1 MVSVDDPLDTAL
13 THVSTVY
20 GLYVTQRQN
29 VVNFYLA
36 GVALLSVAY
45 AAAIDKGQAPVAV
58 AVCALGVLASA
69 AAYLQD
75 MRLRPSMRLAEKALR
90 ELQAQLAGKVG
101 LDSVKIQ
108 AAIGGAEEKG
118 LSRGTQIRALYGAVA
133 VVFAATASRAPSG
146 RRYCDSAMPTP

>member
-1 MVSVDDPLDTAL
+1 VSVDDPLDTAL

-20 GLYVTQRQN
+20 GLYVTQRRN

-45 AAAIDKGQAPVAV
+45 AAAIDKGQAP
-58 AVCALGVLASA
+58 
-69 AAYLQD
+69 AYLQD

-133 VVFAATASRAPSG
+133 VVFVLGAVYASLAH
-146 RRYCDSAMPTP
+146 

>member
-1 MVSVDDPLDTAL
+1 VDDPLDTAL

-29 VVNFYLA
+29 VVNFYLT

-45 AAAIDKGQAPVAV
+45 AAAIDKHRAPVAV

-75 MRLRPSMRLAEKALR
+75 MRLRSPMRFAEKALR
-90 ELQAQLAGKVG
+90 ELQAQLAGKVR
-101 LDSVKIQ
+101 LDSAKIQ
-108 AAIGGAEEKG
+108 AAIGGVEEEG
-118 LSRGTQIRALYGAVA
+118 LSRGTQIRAIYGAAA
-133 VVFAATASRAPSG
+133 VVFVLGAVYASLAH
-146 RRYCDSAMPTP
+146 